1 MADVILDLF
10 GQPVRQR
17 REGRGRPEH
26 VWSLQNSQKINLLFA
41 CGRDIKDVAAAVG
54 LSVPTLRKHY
64 FSECEGRR
72 HAAIRMRALQ
82 LSRLNAEADK
92 GNVAA
97 EKALA
102 GMIQSEQVRAVSDQ
116 VVARGRS
123 VRPDPK
129 PEPLGKKAAAKAAAT
144 NTTGVFG
151 ARTPPPSLLN

>member
-1 MADVILDLF
+1 MTDVILDLF

-26 VWSLQNSQKINLLFA
+26 VWTKENSQKISLLFA
-41 CGRDIKDVAAAVG
+41 CGRDIKDVAAAIG
-54 LSVPTLRKHY
+54 LAIPTLRKHY

-72 HAAIRMRALQ
+72 HAGIRMRAVQ
-82 LSRLNAEADK
+82 LARLNAEAEK

-102 GMIQSEQVRAVSDQ
+102 AMIQSEQVRAMSDQ
-116 VVARGRS
+116 VSTRGRS
-123 VRPDPK
+123 AQPDPK
-129 PEPLGKKAAAKAAAT
+129 PEPLGKKEAAKLAANSAT
-144 NTTGVFG
+144 GRFS